1 MSIPTYDLPTK
12 ATMSEC
18 AQVQASLRQMI
29 EDHDAIVVTCGQ
41 VTQIDLAMLQLLI
54 SARKTVDRDAKSFS
68 VLSQGNGTF
77 DARLAEFG
85 ICFSENLTGSD
96 QQG

>member
-1 MSIPTYDLPTK
+1 
-12 ATMSEC
+12 MSEC

-29 EDHDAIVVTCGQ
+29 EDHDASVVTCGQ
-41 VTQIDLAMLQLLI
+41 VTHIDLAMLQLLV
-54 SARKTVDRDAKSFS
+54 SAQKTAERDAKSFS

-85 ICFSENLTGSD
+85 MRFSPKP
-96 QQG
+96 